1 MAVVGR
7 IARPHGIRGQV
18 VVNLETDFP
27 HERFQPGAAF
37 YVKRSVLE
45 GPEGRSLP
53 ATTVGDG
60 LPPSREALRRTAVAS
75 AEAGQAVPERLV
87 IATVRFHNERPIIG
101 FEGVGDM
108 NAAIALAGS
117 ELRIPV
123 EQLARLPPEM
133 FYRHDLV
140 GCAVDTMDGSS
151 IGTVTDVEGTLGGSR
166 LVVTTSRGEVL
177 VPLAAEICRSIDI
190 AGKRIVIEPPEG
202 LLDLNV

>member
-45 GPEGRSLP
+45 RPEGRSLP
-53 ATTVGDG
+53 ATTVGDS
-60 LPPSREALRRTAVAS
+60 L
-75 AEAGQAVPERLV
+75 QDVPERLV

-123 EQLARLPPEM
+123 EQLATLPPEM

-140 GCAVDTMDGSS
+140 GCAVDTADGSS
-151 IGTVTDVEGTLGGSR
+151 VGTVTDVEGTLGGSR

-177 VPLAAEICRSIDI
+177 VPLAAEICRSIDV

-202 LLDLNV
+202 LLDLNRK

>member
-1 MAVVGR
+1 
-7 IARPHGIRGQV
+7 HGIRGQV

-27 HERFQPGAAF
+27 HERFQPGAEF
-37 YVKRSVLE
+37 FTKRSV
-45 GPEGRSLP
+45 
-53 ATTVGDG
+53 
-60 LPPSREALRRTAVAS
+60 
-75 AEAGQAVPERLV
+75 AGVPETPDVQRLV
-87 IATVRFHNERPIIG
+87 IETVRFHNERPIIG
-101 FEGVGDM
+101 FAGVGDM

-140 GCAVDTMDGSS
+140 GCAVDTTDGSS

-166 LVVTTSRGEVL
+166 LVVATSRGEVL
-177 VPLAAEICRSIDI
+177 VPLAAEICRSIDV

>member
-1 MAVVGR
+1 VNWDEMAVVGR

-27 HERFQPGAAF
+27 HERFHPGAEF
-37 YVKRSVLE
+37 FVNGST
-45 GPEGRSLP
+45 S
-53 ATTVGDG
+53 D
-60 LPPSREALRRTAVAS
+60 
-75 AEAGQAVPERLV
+75 RLV

-101 FEGVGDM
+101 FEGVTDM
-108 NAAIALAGS
+108 NQAIALAGR

-123 EQLARLPPEM
+123 EQLTSLPPDM

-140 GCAVDTMDGSS
+140 GCAVNAADGSS

-166 LVVTTSRGEVL
+166 LVVTTDRGEVL
-177 VPLAAEICRSIDI
+177 VPLVAEICRSIDV

-202 LLDLNV
+202 LLELNERRSG

>member
-27 HERFQPGAAF
+27 HERFQPGAEF
-37 YVKRSVLE
+37 FVNRSA
-45 GPEGRSLP
+45 GTPETP
-53 ATTVGDG
+53 DV
-60 LPPSREALRRTAVAS
+60 
-75 AEAGQAVPERLV
+75 QRLV

-123 EQLARLPPEM
+123 EQLAALPPEM

-140 GCAVDTMDGSS
+140 GCAVDTTDGSS
-151 IGTVTDVEGTLGGSR
+151 VGTVTDVEGTLGGSR

-177 VPLAAEICRSIDI
+177 VPLAAEICRSIDV
-190 AGKRIVIEPPEG
+190 AGKRIVIEPPQG
-202 LLDLNV
+202 LLDLNR